1 MRPAKSRPSY
11 IINYIGSKEKLVDSI
26 WKHTPDGGSSVL
38 DAFFGSAVV
47 AYMYKRPGASRQSA
61 VHAETRRPLVVQLGS
76 SAG

>member
-47 AYMYKRPGASRQSA
+47 AYM
-61 VHAETRRPLVVQLGS
+61 ETRGLATERGACRDPTTT
-76 SAG
+76 